1 MTLNYHEIYLS
12 VEQKYWSTVGRKKA
26 TKTFVHWTKERLL
39 RYLCLIRQT
48 GFRVHQKTYLIPHT
62 HTKSK
67 WAITD
72 TLKMQQLKQMKVSSN
87 ERNRRHRNSAPR
99 VRLRQS
105 ESCHKLCN
113 DFFSLEADTACLE
126 CTEGPRFESPPR
138 YNMLGTCTCMRLF
151 SWLHLQCNCF
161 EWLNI
166 KAVACPATK
175 KYKWL
180 DCNHRH
186 QDLDGLCGQF

>member
-1 MTLNYHEIYLS
+1 LTNGQKREWLTARQGSWEFEPVKRKKDKESKKFYSTVFYIPPIRMTLNYHEIYLS

-113 DFFSLEADTACLE
+113 DFFFFRS
-126 CTEGPRFESPPR
+126 GH
-138 YNMLGTCTCMRLF
+138 CMPWVYRR
-151 SWLHLQCNCF
+151 SSVR
-161 EWLNI
+161 I
-166 KAVACPATK
+166 PAK
-175 KYKWL
+175 V
-180 DCNHRH
+180 
-186 QDLDGLCGQF
+186 